1 MISQSSEPTTTY
13 HAAMTVAVIGFGA
26 QEAIQSKLSHD
37 EFKFISGR
45 LATACAVAA
54 SEFGGKLVAQPGC
67 RKVIVFGVPAL
78 HEMDAERAVLAA
90 QKVLRT
96 FGREGFGHPVQLRCG
111 IASGEGNV
119 VLNSG
124 PNISPLSVSG
134 PAYETALRLEEE
146 APDKEL
152 LISEDAQALFRND
165 FMARK
170 VQIGG
175 NGEIAY
181 QVSPAVAPTLRVDPG
196 EPAKRSVAFTGR
208 ENELRA
214 LGTLWEAVKSGS
226 SCTALLQG
234 EPGIGKS
241 SLIEAFLD
249 AVQPDRPLTLGFHG
263 SVHHKRTPF
272 YPVALGLYA
281 FLGLKGFQSPSLL
294 NTVVEQ
300 LLDDLDLDTVRH
312 GANLRAILKGGGLE
326 SHPALLE
333 SSVDNPTDT
342 LIACVRGLAAIHPVI
357 LVFEDA
363 HWMDIST
370 LETVELLQR
379 ALTDSSVLILVSKR
393 PGKLAVN
400 LTATADLT
408 CRVGQLCEDHTRRL
422 AAMLRPE
429 DMSDAYFEEV
439 VHRSDGIP
447 LFLEELMNN
456 AADCGTS
463 PGDGPGTA
471 SIPASLRET
480 LAARLSHLG
489 DRKTILLMAAA
500 IGRDFAAA
508 LLRDLSGLS
517 PEQLADHLSSF
528 QRSNLIYPKWPA
540 EDGIYEFKHSLV
552 QDLAYQSIPP
562 HERSRYH
569 QKIASALTRWPERYP
584 RAASEV
590 IARHFERAGDITS
603 ALEYLEIAGLDAVRV
618 AAHRDAGRYFSKALN
633 LAQGLSDVAR
643 REQAVSRF
651 LLLLGPQLITNHG
664 FASEQVQA
672 VYTRAKTLTT
682 AGSGSAEVLQM
693 LWGLW
698 GAHIVKADVALART
712 LAEDFLRLAEAR
724 DNPLEL
730 AAGHY
735 MNGVGLFYV
744 GDLAEAEKSLLSAV
758 QAALKADF
766 DEMITK
772 YNLDLGILARSYL
785 AWCYALMNAP
795 ERLRENCLS
804 LETAALLSDHAF
816 CQAFSSCFLATAY
829 NFLDN
834 GGEAERHAVNAV
846 SLSREQG
853 FAQQLAQAEINL
865 GRARARAGDDSGL
878 ALMEEG
884 LKAYCTTGAVLAR
897 PYAEAWIAEALLER
911 QAGHDALRRLVSV
924 RRFTLR
930 SSERYFDAELLRLS
944 ALATGSARPQA
955 THLVRTLLTRSLRH
969 AERTGNRLHLDRTSR
984 LSGESVSRLA

>member
-1 MISQSSEPTTTY
+1 
-13 HAAMTVAVIGFGA
+13 MTIAVIGFGA
-26 QEAIQSKLSHD
+26 QEAIQSKLSCE

-54 SEFGGKLVAQPGC
+54 SEFGGKLVAQTGC
-67 RKVIVFGVPAL
+67 RKVLVFGVPAL

-96 FGREGFGHPVQLRCG
+96 FGREGFGHPVHLRCG
-111 IASGEGNV
+111 IASGEGTV
-119 VLNSG
+119 VLNGG
-124 PNISPLSVSG
+124 PNMSPLSVSG
-134 PAYETALRLEEE
+134 SAYETAARLEEE

-152 LISEDAQALFRND
+152 LISEDSQALFRND

-170 VQIGG
+170 VQLGD
-175 NGEIAY
+175 NGKIAF
-181 QVSPAVAPTLRVDPG
+181 QVSPAVTPSHRMEPG
-196 EPAKRSVAFTGR
+196 EAAKRSTAFTGR

-214 LGTLWEAVKSGS
+214 LNTVWETVRSGTSR
-226 SCTALLQG
+226 TALLQG

-249 AVQPDRPLTLGFHG
+249 CVRGDHPLSLSFHG

-281 FLGLKGFQSPSLL
+281 FLGLKGFQSPTLL
-294 NTVVEQ
+294 HTVIEQ
-300 LLDDLDLDTVRH
+300 LLADLDLDTVRH
-312 GANLRAILKGGGLE
+312 SANLRAILKGGGLD
-326 SHPALLE
+326 SLPAMPD
-333 SSVDNPTDT
+333 SAVDNPTDT
-342 LIACVRGLAAIHPVI
+342 LIACIRGLAAIHPVI

-370 LETVELLQR
+370 LETIELLQR
-379 ALTDSSVLILVSKR
+379 ALGDSRVLILVSKR

-400 LTATADLT
+400 LTGTADLT

-429 DMSDAYFEEV
+429 AMSDAYFEQV
-439 VHRSDGIP
+439 IHRSDGIP

-456 AADCGTS
+456 AADSGS
-463 PGDGPGTA
+463 IRENESGPA
-471 SIPASLRET
+471 RIPASLRET

-489 DRKTILLMAAA
+489 ERKTLLFMAAA
-500 IGRDFAAA
+500 IGRDFSAA
-508 LLRDLSGLS
+508 LLRDLSGLTA
-517 PEQLADHLSSF
+517 EHLADHLNAF
-528 QRSNLIYPKWPA
+528 QQSNLVFLDGTG
-540 EDGIYEFKHSLV
+540 EDGIYQFKHSLV

-562 HERSRYH
+562 QERSRYH
-569 QKIASALTRWPERYP
+569 QKIATALTRWPERYP

-590 IARHFERAGDITS
+590 IARHFERAGDIPS
-603 ALEYLEIAGLDAVRV
+603 ALQYLEIAGLDAVRV

-633 LAQGLSDVAR
+633 LAQNLSDVAA
-643 REQAVSRF
+643 REQAASRF

-698 GAHIVKADVALART
+698 GAHIVRADVALART
-712 LAEDFLRLAEAR
+712 LAEDFLQLAQAR
-724 DNPLEL
+724 GNPLEL

-735 MNGVGLFYV
+735 MHGVGLFYV
-744 GDLAEAEKSLLSAV
+744 GDLAEAETSLLSAV
-758 QAALKADF
+758 QAAIEADF

-772 YNLDLGILARSYL
+772 YSLDLGILARSYL
-785 AWCYALMNAP
+785 AWCYALMNAQD
-795 ERLRENCLS
+795 RLRENCLS

-834 GGEAERHAVNAV
+834 GSEAERHAANAA

-865 GRARARAGDDSGL
+865 GRARVRAGEDDGL
-878 ALMEEG
+878 ALMEDG

-911 QAGHDALRRLVSV
+911 QAGDAALSRLVSV

-944 ALATGSARPQA
+944 ALATGSARPKA

-984 LSGESVSRLA
+984 LSP

>member
-1 MISQSSEPTTTY
+1 
-13 HAAMTVAVIGFGA
+13 MTVAVIGFSA
-26 QEAIQSKLSHD
+26 RAAMQSRLSSD

-67 RKVIVFGVPAL
+67 RKVLVFGVPAL

-111 IASGEGNV
+111 IASGEGSV
-119 VLNSG
+119 ILDSG
-124 PNISPLSVSG
+124 PNVSPLTVSG
-134 PAYETALRLEEE
+134 SAYESAARLEEE

-152 LISEDAQALFRND
+152 LVSADTQALFRND

-170 VQIGG
+170 VQIGDI
-175 NGEIAY
+175 GEIAF
-181 QVSPAVAPTLRVDPG
+181 QVSPAVAPTQRIDPS
-196 EPAKRSVAFTGR
+196 EPARRSAAFTGR

-214 LGTLWEAVKSGS
+214 LGTLWQAVRSGTS
-226 SCTALLQG
+226 RTALLQG
-234 EPGIGKS
+234 EAGIGKS

-249 AVQPDRPLTLGFHG
+249 AIGADHPLTLRFHG

-281 FLGLKGFQSPSLL
+281 FLGLKGFQSPTLL
-294 NTVVEQ
+294 NTVTGQ
-300 LLDDLDLDTVRH
+300 LLADLDLDTMRH
-312 GANLRAILKGGGLE
+312 GANLRAILKSGGLD
-326 SHPALLE
+326 SHPALPE

-342 LIACVRGLAAIHPVI
+342 LIACISALAAIQPVI

-370 LETVELLQR
+370 LETIELLQR
-379 ALTDSSVLILVSKR
+379 ALGDSRVLILVSKR

-400 LTATADLT
+400 LTGTADLT
-408 CRVGQLCEDHTRRL
+408 CRIGQLCEDHTRRL

-447 LFLEELMNN
+447 LFLEELMHN
-456 AADCGTS
+456 AADSGTL
-463 PGDGPGTA
+463 PGDDPGQA
-471 SIPASLRET
+471 HIPASLRET

-489 DRKTILLMAAA
+489 DRRTILLMAAA
-500 IGRDFAAA
+500 IGRDFSAA
-508 LLRDLSGLS
+508 LLHDLSGLS
-517 PEQLADHLSSF
+517 ADRLADHLSAF
-528 QRSNLIYPKWPA
+528 QQSNLIYLKWPA

-552 QDLAYQSIPP
+552 QDLSYQSIPP
-562 HERSRYH
+562 QERSRYH
-569 QKIASALTRWPERYP
+569 QKIAAALTRSPECYP

-590 IARHFERAGDITS
+590 IARHFERAGDIPS
-603 ALEYLEIAGLDAVRV
+603 ALQYLEIAGLDAVRV

-633 LAQGLSDVAR
+633 LAQDLSDVAA
-643 REQAVSRF
+643 REQAASRF

-672 VYTRAKTLTT
+672 VYTRARTLTT

-698 GAHIVKADVALART
+698 GAHIVRADVALAKT
-712 LAEDFLRLAEAR
+712 LGEDFLQLAQAR
-724 DNPLEL
+724 GNPLEL

-744 GDLAEAEKSLLSAV
+744 GDLAAAEQSLLASV
-758 QAALKADF
+758 QAAIEADF

-772 YNLDLGILARSYL
+772 YSLDLGILARSYL
-785 AWCYALMNAP
+785 AWCYALMDAP
-795 ERLRENCLS
+795 DRLQENCLS

-834 GGEAERHAVNAV
+834 GEEAERHAVNAA

-865 GRARARAGDDSGL
+865 GRSRFRAGEDSGL
-878 ALMEEG
+878 ALMEDG

-897 PYAEAWIAEALLER
+897 PYAEAWIAEALLQR
-911 QAGHDALRRLVSV
+911 QAGDAALRRLVSV

-944 ALATGSARPQA
+944 ALATASARPQA
-955 THLVRTLLTRSLRH
+955 SHLVRTLLTRSRRH

-984 LSGESVSRLA
+984 LSA